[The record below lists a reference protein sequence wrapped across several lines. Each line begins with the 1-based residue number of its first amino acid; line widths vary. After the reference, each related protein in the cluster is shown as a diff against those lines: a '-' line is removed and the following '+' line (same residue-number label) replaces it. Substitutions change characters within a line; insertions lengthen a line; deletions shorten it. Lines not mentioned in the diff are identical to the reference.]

1 MYNRLELR
9 DVDGEARKMATDRR
23 KEVSGAVERR
33 GRNCVDEFEYYL
45 KEKED
50 ALSKEAMPE
59 QL

>member
-1 MYNRLELR
+1 
-9 DVDGEARKMATDRR
+9 MATDRR
-23 KEVSGAVERR
+23 KKVSGAVERR